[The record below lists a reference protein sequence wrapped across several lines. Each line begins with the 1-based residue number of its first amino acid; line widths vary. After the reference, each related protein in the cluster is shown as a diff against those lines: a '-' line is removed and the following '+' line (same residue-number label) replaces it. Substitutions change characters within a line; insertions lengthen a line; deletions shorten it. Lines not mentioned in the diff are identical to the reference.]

1 MRLHG
6 PAGMCITGR
15 ADNSRQQSRRLET
28 CRIQKGRVASPVPP
42 LAPHARLA
50 PVTRLAG
57 SLRRRLGSGGLTVW
71 LLKAAVRHASARK
84 ARARNSHDP
93 DAWRRAW
100 RDGDGKHWPAEPV
113 TGIIEFPNGKLVV
126 DRCEMTA
133 AGHLWLD
140 GWALGQDA
148 ASFKLEAAGCAIER
162 QATFAT
168 ARPDVVQAMQLS
180 LVGREANVGVQV
192 MARIAEFV
200 PSRSRLALVGD
211 ATGPGIVVPVVPHI
225 ERSGS
230 MWHAVYDAMRHR
242 GQRDLAYLE
251 TSVGMLKDLRKLDWR
266 ERNAAICRSI
276 DETMSQSSALKVLVL
291 SRLHPNVAYLNLN
304 LLAAARSR
312 PAEFI
317 VCSMGQAAIQRANE
331 YRAQLS
337 TIGDHTVGFVSA
349 EAGTPSSELIEQFA
363 LSCRRRGSP
372 GLIVYDDVAVSGA
385 MSSLAE
391 ALGGETVPT
400 TAWPRQFPLGGEAS
414 LPFAEPLAE
423 NDGPGPYWRSARA
436 MEHGLGA
443 LLFNPGD
450 IEVPSIP
457 PFEGRGYGLEFL
469 LKSALPDARVSKEA
483 MLDLVE
489 PASQREPQK
498 LDLLMLLATG
508 REA

>member
-1 MRLHG
+1 
-6 PAGMCITGR
+6 
-15 ADNSRQQSRRLET
+15 
-28 CRIQKGRVASPVPP
+28 
-42 LAPHARLA
+42 LA

-57 SLRRRLGSGGLTVW
+57 TVRRRLGSGGLSVW
-71 LLKAAVRHASARK
+71 LLKAAVRYASSRK
-84 ARARNSHDP
+84 TRARNPHDP

-100 RDGDGKHWPAEPV
+100 SDGGGKDWPAEPV
-113 TGIIEFPNGKLVV
+113 TGIVEFFNGKLVV
-126 DRCEMTA
+126 DRCEMTS

-148 ASFKLEAAGCAIER
+148 ATFKLEAAGCAIER

-180 LVGREANVGVQV
+180 LVGREAHVGVQV
-192 MARIAEFV
+192 LARIADFV
-200 PSRSRLALVGD
+200 PGRSRLALVGGD
-211 ATGPGIVVPVVPHI
+211 GAAPRLLIPVVPHM

-276 DETMSQSSALKVLVL
+276 DETMTQSSALKVLVL
-291 SRLHPNVAYLNLN
+291 SRLHPTVAYLNLN
-304 LLAAARSR
+304 LLASSLPR
-312 PAEFI
+312 PSEFI

-331 YRAQLS
+331 YRAQLA
-337 TIGDHTVGFVSA
+337 TIGDHAVGFVSA

-363 LSCRRRGSP
+363 RSCRRRGWP

-385 MSSLAE
+385 MASLAE
-391 ALGGETVPT
+391 AFRSENVPT
-400 TAWPRQFPLGGEAS
+400 IAWPRHFPISGRAS
-414 LPFAEPLAE
+414 IPFAEPLAE
-423 NDGPGPYWRSARA
+423 NDGPGPYWRSAQA
-436 MEHGLGA
+436 MEHGGLGA
-443 LLFNPGD
+443 LLFDPRD
-450 IEVPSIP
+450 IEIPSIP

-469 LKSALPDARVSKEA
+469 LKSALPDARVSNEP

-489 PASQREPQK
+489 PASQREAQK